1 MLWFLFARGRK
12 PQCKVKSPRSLRFD
26 KWQKLNSKSF
36 VVLPNITWK
45 FPSLFFLWFK
55 DLFITWVNL
64 PNKWEE
70 HCKKEFVL
78 MWRLWFT
85 NIFFFHIMIKH
96 VDLTIRNVGYINS
109 LRKDIYVNFLVAVPG
124 TVETAW
130 PPEYFFGVGNSW
142 GTIWPR

>member
-12 PQCKVKSPRSLRFD
+12 PQCEVKSPRSLCFD

-85 NIFFFHIMIKH
+85 NIFFFSYNDKACGFDDKKCRIYK
-96 VDLTIRNVGYINS
+96 LTEQGHLCEFSGGSTWNCGDS
-109 LRKDIYVNFLVAVPG
+109 LTPRI
-124 TVETAW
+124 
-130 PPEYFFGVGNSW
+130 FFWCGKLW

>member
-12 PQCKVKSPRSLRFD
+12 PQCKVKSPRSLCFD

-45 FPSLFFLWFK
+45 FPSFFFLWFK

-85 NIFFFHIMIKH
+85 NIFFLHKMIKH
-96 VDLTIRNVGYINS
+96 VDLMIRNVGYINS
-109 LRKDIYVNFLVAVPG
+109 QSKDIYVNFLVAVPG

-130 PPEYFFGVGNSW
+130 PPEYFFGVGNFW

>member
-12 PQCKVKSPRSLRFD
+12 PQCEVKSQRSLCFD

-45 FPSLFFLWFK
+45 FPSLFFLWFQ

-70 HCKKEFVL
+70 HCWKEFVL

-85 NIFFFHIMIKH
+85 IIFFFHIMIKH
-96 VDLTIRNVGYINS
+96 VDLMIRNVGYINS
-109 LRKDIYVNFLVAVPG
+109 LSKDIYVKFLVAVPG